1 MSSSARMNKI
11 PFRTFQQNVMA
22 KQKRRSKT
30 SLKSRLRRPVY
41 FIPGAVLLLGLAL
54 SISSMVYGA
63 HLEGSDSFCA
73 SCHTQP
79 ESRFFQRTQQQTSV
93 DLASFHQTKDVRC
106 IDCHSGPGVTG
117 RMGAFLVG
125 GKDLVAYL
133 THTDQQPAPLTVP
146 IRDGNCLKCHA
157 DVTQTRS
164 FNRHFHAFLP
174 QWQAQ
179 DPNAA
184 SCVDCH
190 SSHTTGGASSLQFL
204 QEGPTSQVCQDCHS
218 SLRR

>member
-1 MSSSARMNKI
+1 MSSAARMNRI
-11 PFRTFQQNVMA
+11 PAPTCQKSVVS
-22 KQKRRSKT
+22 KHKRRSKT
-30 SLKSRLRRPVY
+30 SLKARLRRPAY
-41 FIPGAVLLLGLAL
+41 FIPGAVLLLALAL
-54 SISSMVYGA
+54 SLSSMVYAA

-79 ESRFFQRTQQQTSV
+79 ESQYFERTQQQTSV
-93 DLASFHQTKDVRC
+93 DLASFHQTKDIRC
-106 IDCHSGPGVTG
+106 IDCHSGSGVTG
-117 RMGAFLVG
+117 RVGAFMVG
-125 GKDLVAYL
+125 GKDLVAFL
-133 THTDQQPAPLTVP
+133 THTDHQPAPLTVP
-146 IRDGNCLKCHA
+146 IGDGNCLKCHS

-190 SSHTTGGASSLQFL
+190 TSHTTGGDSSLQFL
-204 QEGPTSQVCQDCHS
+204 QEGPTGQVCQDCHGS
-218 SLRR
+218 FHR